1 MNPSPSSPRAT
12 RAVVYSRVSTDAQD
26 QNGTSLETQERACIE
41 HARSLGCDVAYRVRD
56 SESGTT
62 LDRPGLDQVR
72 GLIRSGEVAVVI
84 AYALDRIAREQH
96 HIGVLYYEAEESG
109 AHFEL
114 VTERFE
120 DNATG
125 KFIMSTKAFVAEIER
140 EKIAERTTRGKAERA
155 RTGRMPQGTGRGMY
169 GYFMPPGTGRRIVND
184 EQAEVVRSVFESFLA
199 GGSTLGIA
207 NDLNV
212 RGIPT
217 FTGKRWYSA
226 TIGHLLRNESYTG
239 RTPYRRTRATYVR
252 DPVSGRRK
260 RKLAVR
266 NEADWIWVEG
276 ATPPIIDAE
285 TFARAK
291 SRFEDPERRRRGAR
305 KYVYLLSGRV
315 RCGVCGAAMVGQ
327 NLNGGRYRYYRCRRS
342 FAGPAFDR
350 CESLYVRADEL
361 ESVVIDQ
368 LAGLLA
374 NPNILLIEASRIRD
388 ERLASVDVEAIKRR
402 LKTLDEQKA
411 RLVDIFQAGEIGR
424 QDFQQR
430 ADDIRRKR
438 DLTERTLAP
447 LQSIAEL
454 PSEKQLIAACAGMR
468 NWLCQPDGLAKLLVA
483 MHVRVAVANGR
494 VEIQG
499 GLPGVDESLARDGS
513 TRRINVVATA
523 TLVVTSECR
532 SAAAPQP
539 PSRRHRV
546 APPTT

>member
-12 RAVVYSRVSTDAQD
+12 RAVVYSRVSTDAQEQD
-26 QNGTSLETQERACIE
+26 GTSLETQERAGIN
-41 HARSLGCDVAYRVRD
+41 HARSLGWNVVECIRD
-56 SESGTT
+56 TASGFT
-62 LDRPGLDQVR
+62 LERPGLDR
-72 GLIRSGEVAVVI
+72 IRELMRAGSVDAVV
-84 AYALDRIAREQH
+84 AYAVGRLSREQH
-96 HIGVLYYEAEESG
+96 GTGVLFHESRLSEV
-109 AHFEL
+109 ALAF

-120 DNATG
+120 ENAMGKVIMSLSAFAAEFEREQIQARTMTG
-125 KFIMSTKAFVAEIER
+125 KL
-140 EKIAERTTRGKAERA
+140 ERA
-155 RTGRMPQGTGRGMY
+155 RRGEMPQGTGRGMY
-169 GYFMPPGTGRRIVND
+169 GYLFPPGSRKRVVNED
-184 EQAEVVRSVFESFLA
+184 QAVTVREVFQAFIDGA
-199 GGSTLGIA
+199 STMGIA
-207 NDLNV
+207 NALNARDV
-212 RGIPT
+212 PT
-217 FTGKRWYSA
+217 FTGRKWYSA
-226 TIGHLLRNESYTG
+226 TILHMLRNETYTG
-239 RTPYRRTRATYVR
+239 RTPYRKTKVRFVR
-252 DPVSGRRK
+252 DAATGRRK
-260 RKLAVR
+260 RQLEQR
-266 NEADWIWVEG
+266 DERDWVWIEG
-276 ATPPIIDAE
+276 ATPPILDRGL
-285 TFARAK
+285 FAQVQALLD
-291 SRFEDPERRRRGAR
+291 DPERRRRAAR

-315 RCGVCGAAMVGQ
+315 RCGACGAAMVGQ

-374 NPNILLIEASRIRD
+374 KPNILLIEASRIRD
-388 ERLASVDVEAIKRR
+388 ERRASVDVEAVTRR

-438 DLTERTLAP
+438 DLAERTLAP
-447 LQSIAEL
+447 LQSVAEL

-483 MHVRVAVANGR
+483 MQVRVEVANGS

-513 TRRINVVATA
+513 TPINVVAKA
-523 TLVVTSECR
+523 TLVVTSACR
-532 SAAAPQP
+532 ASAAPQP

>member
-1 MNPSPSSPRAT
+1 MNPSPSDRHAT
-12 RAVVYSRVSTDAQD
+12 RAVIYSRVSTDAQEQD
-26 QNGTSLETQERACIE
+26 GTSLETQERAGID
-41 HARSLGCDVAYRVRD
+41 HARSLGYDVAYRVRD
-56 SESGTT
+56 SASGTT
-62 LDRPGLDQVR
+62 LDRPGLHQVR
-72 GLIRSGEVAVVI
+72 GLIRSGEVAVVV
-84 AYALDRIAREQH
+84 AYALDRLAREQH

-109 AHFEL
+109 TRFEL

-199 GGSTLGIA
+199 GASTMSIA

-239 RTPYRRTRATYVR
+239 RTPYRRTRATYGR

-315 RCGVCGAAMVGQ
+315 RCGTCGAAMVGQ

-374 NPNILLIEASRIRD
+374 KPNILLIEASRIRD
-388 ERLASVDVEAIKRR
+388 ERLASVDAEAVKRR

-424 QDFQQR
+424 LDFQQR

-483 MHVRVAVANGR
+483 MHVRVVVGGHSIELGATVPQAVGGICRGGA
-494 VEIQG
+494 G
-499 GLPGVDESLARDGS
+499 GLLD
-513 TRRINVVATA
+513 VVATA
-523 TLVVTSECR
+523 AIAIASGRR
-532 SAAAPQP
+532 SSSSSSVPHESPLA
-539 PSRRHRV
+539 
-546 APPTT
+546 